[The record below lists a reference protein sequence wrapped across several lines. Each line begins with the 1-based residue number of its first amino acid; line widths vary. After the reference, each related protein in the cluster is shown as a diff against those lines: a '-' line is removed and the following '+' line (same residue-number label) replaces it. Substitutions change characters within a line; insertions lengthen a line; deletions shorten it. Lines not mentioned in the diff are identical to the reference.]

1 MMQIDENTTI
11 EEIGCLVCQK
21 LKDKGIETFLSGGAV
36 VTIYTH
42 NQYES
47 FDLDFVSYGDR
58 KKIKEIMISLGFT
71 QNTSRL
77 FIHPK
82 SKYFVEFP
90 GKSMEIGDE
99 IIKEFSERTTNGN
112 TLVLLTPT
120 DCVKDRLA
128 AYIHWNDQ
136 QGLVQA
142 AMVAKAQLVSLEKI
156 EKFCIN
162 EGSAEAYKKFLK
174 KLKSPVP

>member
-1 MMQIDENTTI
+1 
-11 EEIGCLVCQK
+11 
-21 LKDKGIETFLSGGAV
+21 
-36 VTIYTH
+36 
-42 NQYES
+42 
-47 FDLDFVSYGDR
+47 
-58 KKIKEIMISLGFT
+58 MISLGFT
-71 QNTSRL
+71 QDTSRL

-128 AYIHWNDQ
+128 AFIHWNDQ
-136 QGLVQA
+136 QGLIQA
-142 AMVAKAQLVSLEKI
+142 VMVAKAQHVSLEKI
-156 EKFCIN
+156 KGFCIS
-162 EGSAEAYKKFLK
+162 EGNTSAYDLFILK
-174 KLKSPVP
+174 LQTP

>member
-1 MMQIDENTTI
+1 MTEISHKSTI
-11 EEIGCLVCQK
+11 EEIAALVCQK
-21 LKDKGIETFLSGGAV
+21 LLEAGIETFLSGGAV
-36 VTIYTH
+36 VSIYTH

-47 FDLDFVSYGDR
+47 YDLDFVSYGDR
-58 KKIKEIMISLGFT
+58 KKIKAIMIGLGFK
-71 QNTSRL
+71 QDTSRL
-77 FIHPK
+77 FIHPN

-99 IIKEFSERTTNGN
+99 IIKEFSERTNNGN
-112 TLVLLTPT
+112 KLLLLTPT

-142 AMVAKAQLVSLEKI
+142 VMVAKAQPVSLDKI
-156 EKFCIN
+156 EKFCIF
-162 EGSAEAYKKFLK
+162 EGNHLAYSKFIEELK
-174 KLKSPVP
+174 KLS